1 MPYNVN
7 AVVTETFT
15 FNDFIFTMNV
25 SGAVTMADLRKAVTL
40 DKTAPNTVKL
50 AGDGDEVY
58 GRIETFETGGLDGLT
73 VGAISR
79 KFRTTLPKTAPAIAV
94 GDVVIGA
101 GGGLVKKNAAAGAF
115 GNTVIEVRD
124 NSVVVEK
131 L

>member
-1 MPYNVN
+1 MVYTAN

-25 SGAVTMADLRKAVTL
+25 SGAVTQADLRKAVTL

-50 AGDGDEVY
+50 AGDGDPVY
-58 GRIETFETGGLDGLT
+58 GRLETFETGGLDRLT

-79 KFRTTLPKTAPAIAV
+79 KFRTTLPKTAAAIAV
-94 GDVVIGA
+94 GDVVTGA
-101 GGGLVKKNAAAGAF
+101 GGGLVKKDATAGAT
-115 GNTVIEVRD
+115 GNTVIEVRAD
-124 NSVVVEK
+124 SVVVEK